1 MLPCLHAWSVRRGL
15 GQFLRLF
22 LLRRLNIGARR
33 GGRDGAGKLFG
44 PKATLTRPPSLPG
57 LTWLDP
63 AIHHFWKMFLTKEMD
78 ARVKPA
84 HDDKGEPAL
93 QRPRGMCM

>member
-33 GGRDGAGKLFG
+33 GGRDAAGKFLSTQSEHTQE
-44 PKATLTRPPSLPG
+44 PALQRPRSDATSGAHPPSLPG
-57 LTWLDP
+57 LTRQS
-63 AIHHFWKMFLTKEMD
+63 I
-78 ARVKPA
+78 
-84 HDDKGEPAL
+84 
-93 QRPRGMCM
+93 